1 MPQNIKE
8 LLKMAYS
15 NGLRFFPQ
23 PLCNFI
29 LTVPKSDRDSF
40 PEKGPSSMN
49 ITKRDVQELRKRL
62 TKKACTFDRV
72 TGYYINSGKEVVLRF
87 SESFSNLEEDEFF
100 KYLDLAK
107 KVFSGSLGK
116 NLLELGF
123 RDGEEAQERQQ
134 FLQSLRSDRDC
145 TDETISRFFDLV
157 QEHYHAE
164 GSYLVLLFHDIY
176 DVPVRTKDR
185 QKLDDSEEVYEYI
198 VCAICPV
205 DLSKPALGYR
215 EEENRIGARERDWV
229 VGMPELGFVYPAF
242 SDRSADIHSVLY
254 YAKSDSHPEL
264 IEGLLCCD
272 PCRTAAEEKLM
283 FEDVV
288 HDAFGDMEERA
299 ESTYLFIQR
308 NLDGLVALR
317 EETEEGSGD
326 LALTAEDVADVIAD
340 IEMPDLVR
348 ESILEG
354 CTQMFGGELPSA
366 SHLVDPKLAAEGTRR
381 AQILTLEKK
390 ISSLEE
396 QLDEARGLAADAA
409 GAEGEASSA
418 SKTEENRAKV
428 PGGQIVLQLPP
439 SKRNDVRTEIVEG
452 KRCLVIPIEN
462 GETAR
467 VNGSEL
473 PLWEAAGTEARAE
486 ASELSE
492 TNGNAD
498 TAELS
503 ETAETGEDAATAESS
518 ETVGTGEDAATA
530 ESSETVGTDEG
541 AATAQSSETAET
553 SRDADTAASSETDE
567 TSGDTDTAEPSEAP
581 MGADKTVPF

>member
-1 MPQNIKE
+1 
-8 LLKMAYS
+8 
-15 NGLRFFPQ
+15 
-23 PLCNFI
+23 
-29 LTVPKSDRDSF
+29 
-40 PEKGPSSMN
+40 MN

-72 TGYYINSGKEVVLRF
+72 TGYYINSGKEVILRF
-87 SESFSNLEEDEFF
+87 SESFSKLEEDEFF
-100 KYLDLAK
+100 KYLDIAK

-116 NLLELGF
+116 NLLELEF
-123 RDGEEAQERQQ
+123 SRSEEAQERQK
-134 FLQSLRSDRDC
+134 FLLTLRSDEEC
-145 TDETISRFFDLV
+145 TDETVDRFFNLV
-157 QEHYHAE
+157 QENYHAE

-215 EEENRIGARERDWV
+215 EEENRIGTRERDWV

-242 SDRSADIHSVLY
+242 SDRSADINSILY

-264 IEGLLCCD
+264 IDSLLFCD

-288 HDAFGDMEERA
+288 HDAFGDMEEQA

-308 NLDGLVALR
+308 NLDGLVSIR

-326 LALTAEDVADVIAD
+326 FALTAEDVADVIAD

-354 CTQMFGGELPSA
+354 CAQMFGGELPSA
-366 SHLVDPKLAAEGTRR
+366 SHLVDPKLAAEGERR

-390 ISSLEE
+390 ISSLEQ
-396 QLDEARGLAADAA
+396 QLDEARGIATDMEGSANAADAQA
-409 GAEGEASSA
+409 GPDARQNTAES
-418 SKTEENRAKV
+418 R
-428 PGGQIVLQLPP
+428 IVLHLP
-439 SKRNDVRTEIVEG
+439 KTHREAVRTEIVDG
-452 KRCLVIPIEN
+452 KRCLIIPIEE

-467 VNGSEL
+467 VNGDDL
-473 PLWEAAGTEARAE
+473 PLWAAEEAAGNVTAELPAGTAE
-486 ASELSE
+486 APANAAEVERTAAGSDVAAIEGTAPDSSIPEVGNMAMEAVGANTLDAVSELESA
-492 TNGNAD
+492 AD
-498 TAELS
+498 TA
-503 ETAETGEDAATAESS
+503 TAVEIES
-518 ETVGTGEDAATA
+518 
-530 ESSETVGTDEG
+530 
-541 AATAQSSETAET
+541 
-553 SRDADTAASSETDE
+553 ASTEVPGTDE
-567 TSGDTDTAEPSEAP
+567 TSESAAADASANAEDTSES
-581 MGADKTVPF
+581 V